1 MNGSGRP
8 APGRADADIPGGSVL
23 TPVPDRSRHGRDRG
37 DGLAPKS
44 VARVDWLVLLVVALY
59 LLARRAPPPQPL
71 LLGIATAL
79 FAVVVIGLRWHRFP
93 VRGSGPRIALGAA
106 AMVAYITIVAMQTGA
121 AGSVLVNLYLLP
133 IVLVAMTL
141 GRSGA
146 IVVFLSV
153 ALAYASLVL
162 GEPQLPP
169 AAELLAGLFGTLCPF
184 ALVAYL
190 THALSRSIVTA
201 RRRIEA
207 MAERD
212 ALTGTF
218 NLRTFGLLLKR
229 EHHLRQRAGRGS
241 YGILIVDMDQL
252 KKLNDEHGQAAGNL
266 AITTVAAAIQRAV
279 RATDI
284 VARSGG
290 DEFVIFLPE
299 SIPEV
304 ADGVAQR
311 IRNNVFRSLFP
322 VGERLQ
328 RSSVAVGAAS
338 YPQDGANPDD
348 IVAAATTRMLSDKN
362 LRRQKGTA
370 AADGTA

>member
-1 MNGSGRP
+1 MLAP
-8 APGRADADIPGGSVL
+8 APGQ
-23 TPVPDRSRHGRDRG
+23 SRTGRDRA
-37 DGLAPKS
+37 DGLAPES

-59 LLARRAPPPQPL
+59 LLVRRSPPPQPL
-71 LLGIATAL
+71 LLGTATAL
-79 FAVVVIGLRWHRFP
+79 FALLLVGLRWNRFP

-121 AGSVLVNLYLLP
+121 AGSALVNLYLLP

-141 GRSGA
+141 GRRGA
-146 IVVFLSV
+146 VVVFLSV

-162 GEPQLPP
+162 GEAELPP
-169 AAELLAGLFGTLCPF
+169 AAELLAGLFGTLGPF

-190 THALSRSIVTA
+190 TQTLSSSILTA

-218 NLRTFGLLLKR
+218 NLRTFRLLLDR
-229 EHHLRQRAGRGS
+229 EHRLRQRAGRGA

-290 DEFVIFLPE
+290 DEFIVFLPE

-304 ADGVAQR
+304 ADSVAQR

-322 VGERLQ
+322 VGDRLQ
-328 RSSVAVGAAS
+328 RMSVAVGAAS
-338 YPQDGANPDD
+338 YPQDGSSADD
-348 IVAAATTRMLSDKN
+348 IVAAATTRMLSDKD
-362 LRRQKGTA
+362 LRRQKSAAAATGTA
-370 AADGTA
+370 